1 MRNQFG
7 LFNDC
12 TVVKSKSLV
21 DEYKGSLLEHDRVLP
36 NVIEGSELLDT
47 LCPVSKNT
55 GRRGNPLALLG
66 KLTGADS
73 NLLNSVLQELP
84 ALRSD
89 PRLTDE
95 DRVNA
100 IVERLATGSP
110 AEDAL
115 MAERLMKDI
124 DALGISSK
132 SVDEV
137 KPSDTIKFDSADAD
151 IKSD

>member
-1 MRNQFG
+1 MRYQFG

-12 TVVKSKSLV
+12 TVVEPKSLI

-36 NVIEGSELLDT
+36 NVIEGAELLDT

-84 ALRSD
+84 VLRSD

-95 DRVNA
+95 DRVAA

-115 MAERLMKDI
+115 ISERLMKDI
-124 DALGISSK
+124 DALGLSSM

-137 KPSDTIKFDSADAD
+137 KPSDTIKFDSNEVPANPE
-151 IKSD
+151 